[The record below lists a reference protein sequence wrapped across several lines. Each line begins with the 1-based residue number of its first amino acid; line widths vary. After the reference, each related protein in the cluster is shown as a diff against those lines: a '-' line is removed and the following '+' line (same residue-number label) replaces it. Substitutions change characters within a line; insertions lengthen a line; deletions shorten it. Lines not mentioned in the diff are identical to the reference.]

1 MYIYIYIHTHTIL
14 NNSSL
19 SEMLKPPS
27 SEEVHDHSAGTALA
41 TNFEPPKLPY
51 WKPGKTHSD

>member
-1 MYIYIYIHTHTIL
+1 MYIYIYTHTIL